1 MAIEAGVM
9 VVPISLSGT
18 QNLMRK
24 GEWFIRPGE
33 MTVRF
38 GPAVDASKY
47 SLDERDALRERVFEL
62 VAAGL
67 PDEQKPLAP

>member
-1 MAIEAGVM
+1 M
-9 VVPISLSGT
+9 VVPISLAGT

-24 GEWFIRPGE
+24 GEWLIRPGE

-38 GPAVDASKY
+38 GPAVDASEY
-47 SLDERDALRERVFEL
+47 SQDQRDELRKRVHEL

-67 PDEQKPLAP
+67 PEEQRPLEN